1 MFFHI
6 SLHWYAVRG
15 SLLSSQNPMEKYQQ
29 LSFAHQFPRRTPCG
43 HLANV
48 VSYGQSSNDM
58 PTNTLQCCRH
68 LGETIER
75 AGSFLSHSQPYK
87 ETMKNRAS
95 KILLISWLQFHLGFA
110 WSFCSRALTVNIFAV
125 LETSECFLSKAINSM
140 HSRASFCDKI
150 LCLKRARLFIQKW
163 NIPSRVSRG

>member
-1 MFFHI
+1 MANVVWINPQGVLSNI
-6 SLHWYAVRG
+6 S
-15 SLLSSQNPMEKYQQ
+15 SLICRSWKHGFSQNPMEKYQQ

-58 PTNTLQCCRH
+58 PANTSQCSRP

-75 AGSFLSHSQPYK
+75 VGTFLSHSQPYK
-87 ETMKNRAS
+87 EIMQNVAS
-95 KILLISWLQFHLGFA
+95 EILFISWLQKHLGFA
-110 WSFCSRALTVNIFAV
+110 WSFCSRALTVKIFAV

-140 HSRASFCDKI
+140 HSRASFRDKI
-150 LCLKRARLFIQKW
+150 LRLKQARFFIQ
-163 NIPSRVSRG
+163 